1 MKSATKQGS
10 RSFAWGFAAGLA
22 PLHRI
27 EPPAEAGGHVPYRGT
42 LQGRGCDRRLPPPA
56 RKTVAARRG
65 GSCVRGSKRRGAAL
79 LLVIF
84 AVAFVAVLAVA
95 VLDVA
100 ATDLGI
106 LRNHQNGLKAL
117 YAAQAGLNTAIASLR
132 TDCQSSGTVSGT
144 IGAGGQY
151 AALIENNRPLVTV
164 TSTGK
169 AAGFVRTVQAR
180 VVVAGPPFKAPFPV
194 RVEWWREVAGVSLV
208 P

>member
-22 PLHRI
+22 PRC
-27 EPPAEAGGHVPYRGT
+27 ERPAP
-42 LQGRGCDRRLPPPA
+42 
-56 RKTVAARRG
+56 RKRG
-65 GSCVRGSKRRGAAL
+65 GEPIPACCTAPGSPPSLLGAMCSRASPRPRRYGAAL
-79 LLVIF
+79 VLVIF
-84 AVAFVAVLAVA
+84 AMAFVAVLAVA

-117 YAAQAGLNTAIASLR
+117 YAAQAGLQTAIASLR

-144 IGAGGQY
+144 IGTSGQY

-169 AAGFVRTVQAR
+169 AAGFVRTVRAC

-194 RVEWWREVAGVSLV
+194 RVEWWREVAGVNLV

>member
-1 MKSATKQGS
+1 MKSATEQGY
-10 RSFAWGFAAGLA
+10 RSFTWRFAAGLA
-22 PLHRI
+22 PRHRF

-42 LQGRGCDRRLPPPA
+42 LQGRGRDRRLPPPA
-56 RKTVAARRG
+56 RKVVAARSDDG
-65 GSCVRGSKRRGAAL
+65 ASGAAL
-79 LLVIF
+79 VLVIF
-84 AVAFVAVLAVA
+84 AMAFVAVLAVA

-117 YAAQAGLNTAIASLR
+117 YAAQAGLQTAIASLR

-169 AAGFVRTVQAR
+169 AAGFVRTVRAR

-194 RVEWWREVAGVSLV
+194 RVEWWREVAGVALIQ
-208 P
+208 

>member
-1 MKSATKQGS
+1 MRKIHRQHALLKTCFLFPSPP
-10 RSFAWGFAAGLA
+10 RRDVPLAG
-22 PLHRI
+22 
-27 EPPAEAGGHVPYRGT
+27 E
-42 LQGRGCDRRLPPPA
+42 GR
-56 RKTVAARRG
+56 
-65 GSCVRGSKRRGAAL
+65 VRGRGAAL
-79 LLVIF
+79 ILVIF

-169 AAGFVRTVQAR
+169 AAGFVRTVRAR

>member
-1 MKSATKQGS
+1 MRKMHRQSV
-10 RSFAWGFAAGLA
+10 FA
-22 PLHRI
+22 
-27 EPPAEAGGHVPYRGT
+27 
-42 LQGRGCDRRLPPPA
+42 LPPSPFRRHPA
-56 RKTVAARRG
+56 GYG
-65 GSCVRGSKRRGAAL
+65 GQVGLWRTGRATPDKHERRGAAL
-79 LLVIF
+79 ILVIF

-117 YAAQAGLNTAIASLR
+117 YAAQGGLNQAVSDLRGDCLKSGSL
-132 TDCQSSGTVSGT
+132 SGTWSAPDGT
-144 IGAGGQY
+144 TCRFEAR
-151 AALIENNRPLVTV
+151 IENPYPLVTV

-194 RVEWWREVAGVSLV
+194 RVEWWREVAGVSLI

>member
-1 MKSATKQGS
+1 MRRMHRQHALLKTCFFSPS
-10 RSFAWGFAAGLA
+10 
-22 PLHRI
+22 PLVG
-27 EPPAEAGGHVPYRGT
+27 E
-42 LQGRGCDRRLPPPA
+42 GR
-56 RKTVAARRG
+56 
-65 GSCVRGSKRRGAAL
+65 VRGRGAAL
-79 LLVIF
+79 VLVIF
-84 AVAFVAVLAVA
+84 AMAFVAVLAVA

-117 YAAQAGLNTAIASLR
+117 YAAQAGLQTAIASLR

-144 IGAGGQY
+144 IGTGGQY

-169 AAGFVRTVQAR
+169 AAGFVRTVRAR
-180 VVVAGPPFKAPFPV
+180 VVVAGPPVKAPFPV
-194 RVEWWREVAGVSLV
+194 RVEWWREVAGVNLV

>member
-1 MKSATKQGS
+1 M
-10 RSFAWGFAAGLA
+10 
-22 PLHRI
+22 
-27 EPPAEAGGHVPYRGT
+27 
-42 LQGRGCDRRLPPPA
+42 RRLY
-56 RKTVAARRG
+56 RQHE
-65 GSCVRGSKRRGAAL
+65 RRGAAL
-79 LLVIF
+79 VLVIF
-84 AVAFVAVLAVA
+84 AMAFVAVLAVA

-117 YAAQAGLNTAIASLR
+117 YAAQAGLQTAIASLR

-144 IGAGGQY
+144 IGASGQY

-169 AAGFVRTVQAR
+169 SAGFVRTVRAR
-180 VVVAGPPFKAPFPV
+180 VVVAGPPFQAPFPV
-194 RVEWWREVAGVSLV
+194 RVEWWREVAGVSLI

>member
-1 MKSATKQGS
+1 M
-10 RSFAWGFAAGLA
+10 RR
-22 PLHRI
+22 LHRQH
-27 EPPAEAGGHVPYRGT
+27 E
-42 LQGRGCDRRLPPPA
+42 
-56 RKTVAARRG
+56 
-65 GSCVRGSKRRGAAL
+65 RRGAAL
-79 LLVIF
+79 ILVIF
-84 AVAFVAVLAVA
+84 AMAFVAVLAVA

-117 YAAQAGLNTAIASLR
+117 YAAQAGLQTAIASLR

-144 IGAGGQY
+144 IGASGQY

-180 VVVAGPPFKAPFPV
+180 VVVAGPPFKEPFPV

>member
-1 MKSATKQGS
+1 MKWATKQGSGS
-10 RSFAWGFAAGLA
+10 RSFAWGFAERAA
-22 PLHRI
+22 AVRRRSRSCAAERSAREKRHRD
-27 EPPAEAGGHVPYRGT
+27 
-42 LQGRGCDRRLPPPA
+42 L
-56 RKTVAARRG
+56 TVAARRG

-84 AVAFVAVLAVA
+84 AMAFIAVLAVA

-106 LRNHQNGLKAL
+106 LRNHQNGLTAL
-117 YAAQAGLNTAIASLR
+117 YAAQGGLNQAVSDLRGDCLKSGSLG
-132 TDCQSSGTVSGT
+132 GTWAAPDGT
-144 IGAGGQY
+144 TCRFEAR
-151 AALIENNRPLVTV
+151 IENLYPLVTV

-194 RVEWWREVAGVSLV
+194 RVEWWREVAGVSLI